1 MFHWHC
7 INVFTWNTSQK
18 NGTNDVQLRCFCWFQ
33 HNWYEFENRDG
44 IKNTH
49 TNRNS
54 VCIHICLPS
63 SMETLFRAL
72 FMDHIG
78 AGSSHPIQESRCFR
92 QLICLN
98 AWGGSNSQFKTH
110 KNFFFHQTGKHKT
123 WTSFNRHF
131 WIYANWFDISVCS
144 KRICSSSGKK
154 ERKICSLLLDNNSMV
169 SIQTH
174 TRRKKNRTQSL
185 SCSMSHII
193 ELDAVNKVYKRKL
206 RTTHTSFSILL
217 RSMRAL
223 LLVSPVSR
231 NTYRFSFY
239 SWKSNWVYTRFSL
252 TPSQPVT
259 MTTTFNTICTSI
271 HMCDAIFR

>member
-110 KNFFFHQTGKHKT
+110 KNFFFTKRANIKLEQVSIDIFEFMQTGLT
-123 WTSFNRHF
+123 YRFVQ
-131 WIYANWFDISVCS
+131 SVFALRRV
-144 KRICSSSGKK
+144 KKK
-154 ERKICSLLLDNNSMV
+154 ERFVPFC
-169 SIQTH
+169 
-174 TRRKKNRTQSL
+174 
-185 SCSMSHII
+185 
-193 ELDAVNKVYKRKL
+193 
-206 RTTHTSFSILL
+206 
-217 RSMRAL
+217 
-223 LLVSPVSR
+223 
-231 NTYRFSFY
+231 
-239 SWKSNWVYTRFSL
+239 
-252 TPSQPVT
+252 
-259 MTTTFNTICTSI
+259 
-271 HMCDAIFR
+271 